1 MQTINPIAD
10 RSPNQWLQ
18 SYYFL
23 RAGVS
28 IAWIILAV
36 AVGKGNPAIGAA
48 LLVAYPAWDA
58 FANYLDARRSGGLGA
73 NRPQQFNFIVSVI
86 VAIAIGW
93 ALTIGMSTAIKVFG
107 GWAIFAGLLQLATG
121 VKRWKTSG
129 GQWAMVLSG
138 AQSALAGAFFFKQA
152 GSGIALDVT
161 TVAPYA
167 GFGAFYFLV
176 SAIWLLIRNARRRSA
191 TPAR

>member
-1 MQTINPIAD
+1 MQTVTPISD
-10 RSPNQWLQ
+10 RSPSRWLQ
-18 SYYFL
+18 TYYFL

-28 IAWIILAV
+28 IAWIVLAV
-36 AVGKGNPAIGAA
+36 VVGRHSPAIGAV

-58 FANYLDARRSGGLGA
+58 FANYLDARRSGGLA
-73 NRPQQFNFIVSVI
+73 VNPPQLFNLLVSVI

-93 ALTIGMSTAIKVFG
+93 ALTIGMAAAIKVFG
-107 GWAIFAGLLQLATG
+107 AWAIFAGVLQLATA
-121 VKRWKTSG
+121 VRRWKTSG

-138 AQSALAGAFFFKQA
+138 AQSAAAGVFFFQQA
-152 GSGIALDVT
+152 GSGNPLDVT

-176 SAIWLLIRNARRRSA
+176 SAIWLTVRNARQRA
-191 TPAR
+191 NTLAR